1 MRNFDF
7 EPFFRSS
14 IGFDR
19 MFELLDRGLDLEAEP
34 AYPPYNI
41 EKRGEDAYRLTVVV
55 PGFKPTELSV
65 VAEGMTLTVAGT
77 KSVSENGGFLYR
89 GFAEQ
94 DFKRAFQLAEY
105 LKVVSAKLEDGLL
118 WIELKREVPEA
129 LRPRKIGISTPA
141 SKAVPFTAVA

>member
-19 MFELLDRGLDLEAEP
+19 MFELLDRGVDVESEP
-34 AYPPYNI
+34 AYPLYNI
-41 EKRGEDAYRLTVVV
+41 EKTGEDAYRLTVVV

-89 GFAEQ
+89 GFGQ
-94 DFKRAFQLAEY
+94 VR
-105 LKVVSAKLEDGLL
+105 
-118 WIELKREVPEA
+118 EA
-129 LRPRKIGISTPA
+129 LDNLAGWLPIGVSLSRPLRVSY
-141 SKAVPFTAVA
+141 S

>member
-105 LKVVSAKLEDGLL
+105 MKVVSAKLEDGLL

-129 LRPRKIGISTPA
+129 MKPRKIGISTPA
-141 SKAVPFTAVA
+141 PKAVPFTAAA